1 MRMRRNQCLAAL
13 ARRRRD
19 EIVAATMSALGPW
32 LVHSPSELN
41 MSCYG
46 FMGGASSLG
55 LGLALARPERRVWVL
70 DGDGSLLMQ
79 LGSLATIAG
88 AAPPNLYHFVFQNDA
103 YEISGGQPIPAA
115 GRIDF
120 AGMARAV
127 GYAAAYRLTDL
138 DEFESALDRILS
150 QQGPVMAALEV
161 DTGDEDPP
169 GSQIEANPF
178 PEHVRSLRR
187 ALLTQMAR

>member
-1 MRMRRNQCLAAL
+1 MRRNQCLRAL
-13 ARRRRD
+13 ARRRHD
-19 EIVAATMSALGPW
+19 EIVVATMSVLGPW

-55 LGLALARPERRVWVL
+55 LGLALAQRRRRVWIL

-88 AAPPNLYHFVFQNDA
+88 AAPSNLYHFVFQNDA

-115 GRIDF
+115 GRVDF
-120 AGMARAV
+120 AGLAEAA
-127 GYAAAYRLTDL
+127 GYASAYRFSAIEEL
-138 DEFESALDRILS
+138 ESALDAVLS
-150 QQGPVMAALEV
+150 RAGPVLATLDV
-161 DTGDEDPP
+161 DVGDDDPP
-169 GSQIEANPF
+169 GSQLKANPF
-178 PEHVRSLRR
+178 PEHVRVLRR
-187 ALLTQMAR
+187 ALLTETGR

>member
-19 EIVAATMSALGPW
+19 EIVVATMSVLGPW

-46 FMGGASSLG
+46 FMGGASSLA

-70 DGDGSLLMQ
+70 DGDGSLVMQ

-88 AAPPNLYHFVFQNDA
+88 AAPPNLYHFVFQNDV

-120 AGMARAV
+120 AGMARAA
-127 GYAAAYRLTDL
+127 GYAAAHRLTGL
-138 DEFESALDRILS
+138 DEFESALDRMLS

-161 DTGDEDPP
+161 DRGDEDPP
-169 GSQIEANPF
+169 GSPIEANPF
-178 PEHVRSLRR
+178 PEHIRALRR
-187 ALLTQMAR
+187 ALLTQEAP